1 MKCPKCQ
8 ANNGDHRSFCKRCGG
23 RILAHCPQCAFSNET
38 DDAYCGGCGASL
50 SGHPVSPQE
59 SRTPAPQSHAPNL
72 HTSLLAE
79 LLKEETASAPPTSKE
94 AKKGVSQEEIDQLFN
109 N

>member
-8 ANNGDHRSFCKRCGG
+8 AINGDHRSFCKRCGG
-23 RILAHCPQCAFSNET
+23 RILAHCSQCAFSNEM

-50 SGHPVSPQE
+50 SGAPVPPGE
-59 SRTPAPQSHAPNL
+59 SRIPAPQPHAPNL
-72 HTSLLAE
+72 PSSLLAE
-79 LLKEETASAPPTSKE
+79 LLKEETAPAPTNPKE
-94 AKKGVSQEEIDQLFN
+94 AKKGVNQEEIDQLFN